1 MEKWITEVSLAV
13 FGGLLTLVSGFYWR
27 DRDHQQKEIGNLNAK
42 IETVTANMQEMAR
55 REELTNLQIRADLRF
70 DAVERDVKNLGEKF
84 AEILRREVSEMR
96 QELHRHSES
105 QISRLDEHSR
115 QSNERLDKIMVMVSQ
130 INKPL

>member
-27 DRDHQQKEIGNLNAK
+27 DRDRQQKEIVNLHSK
-42 IETVTANMQEMAR
+42 IETVTANMQEMAL

-130 INKPL
+130 INKPQ